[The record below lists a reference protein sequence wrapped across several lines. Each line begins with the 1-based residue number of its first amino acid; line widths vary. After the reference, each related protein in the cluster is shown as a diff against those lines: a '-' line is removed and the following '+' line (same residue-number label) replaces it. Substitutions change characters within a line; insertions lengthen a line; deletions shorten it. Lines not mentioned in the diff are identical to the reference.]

1 MSAPNIEQELN
12 RIERESAAARAD
24 RNAGA
29 ADARERF
36 RTESRDLLNRTA
48 ATLTRAAQIAEGRRV
63 AAEPVAAVWNEDDE
77 QVGPPASVPPA
88 GHAPDPEPEA
98 DTWLR

>member
-1 MSAPNIEQELN
+1 MSGSNIEQELN
-12 RIERESAAARAD
+12 RIERESDQARAD
-24 RNAGA
+24 RNTRAAGS
-29 ADARERF
+29 RERF
-36 RTESRDLLNRTA
+36 RTESRELLTRTA

-77 QVGPPASVPPA
+77 QVGPLASVPPA